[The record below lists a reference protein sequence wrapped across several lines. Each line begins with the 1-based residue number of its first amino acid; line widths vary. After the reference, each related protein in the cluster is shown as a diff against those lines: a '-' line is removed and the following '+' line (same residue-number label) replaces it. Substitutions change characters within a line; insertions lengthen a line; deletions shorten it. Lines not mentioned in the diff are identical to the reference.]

1 MNKNPVWGRGM
12 RKRQNER
19 WILKRGGDLGVGV
32 GVGLTSLG
40 PIPNLGLEWGNGVDF
55 T

>member
-1 MNKNPVWGRGM
+1 M

-19 WILKRGGDLGVGV
+19 WILKRGGDLGV